1 MRLRFEARQIVE
13 STIPVPASFPQMLVE
28 EMRDL
33 PNGVL
38 GFRRV
43 DVAQILGM
51 RLAFE
56 DLQHGLD
63 AGLAQLAMHPHRIAE
78 QEVARAGC
86 EDRGR
91 AAAHVAVARRQER
104 LLQYGSFRIERS

>member
-1 MRLRFEARQIVE
+1 MSAISPHWNASVSRMRLRFDARRKP
-13 STIPVPASFPQMLVE
+13 SRRPVSASFPQMLVE

-51 RLAFE
+51 RLTFE

-78 QEVARAGC
+78 QEVARAGG

-91 AAAHVAVARRQER
+91 EAAHVAV
-104 LLQYGSFRIERS
+104 